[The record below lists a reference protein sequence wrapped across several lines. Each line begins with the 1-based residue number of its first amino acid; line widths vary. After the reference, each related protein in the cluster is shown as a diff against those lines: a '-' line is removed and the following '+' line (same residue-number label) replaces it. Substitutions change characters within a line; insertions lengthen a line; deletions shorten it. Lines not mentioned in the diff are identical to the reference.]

1 MPLQKSFNDI
11 LKCRESL
18 FKLVFVTLTQIEA
31 ATKADASGQDEEILK
46 LQDGCP
52 REEFKPFDEILE
64 LFKDSMAGGEAA
76 CIKVTE
82 IINANQNKSE
92 HLQAMLTYTA
102 EWQNDVLT
110 GLTDFTDFVG
120 KVTRYR
126 ALALVRAKVKFW
138 VHERTENGLSL
149 PIENACDLITFA
161 ELQTFAH
168 NLESAVD
175 EDMIKLVKKKVQEH
189 HQVIMALKTSTQQS
203 CKQATA
209 NWKEYDKRK
218 THAAQKEILV
228 RAREQAKADEKRS
241 KLQKHQHALQ
251 AAREQTETKSDGA
264 VGIFSLTE
272 KVVDFAKFENED
284 AFLKERAKQSSGK
297 PYVIVKAK
305 SVENWMEKREI
316 AAAHTVFRLQY
327 PNESKSTGRSYRALA
342 IDPKK
347 DGREALAQLA
357 PAQVMAVPPDE
368 RQSTLGKQMEQLGQF
383 ALTPVASGVVMERQG
398 LGCLRYQA
406 MGEREVVAT
415 PASAIMEWASKIG
428 ATKASDE
435 KFIDFLTRCFTTITP
450 TTDIT
455 EFGDQ
460 FYKTVLPA
468 GSVVFMP
475 TGWIMAE
482 RVIGTKNVDGIR
494 MPIIDCDPE
503 NIQKFKLLVQGYHA
517 TIQGVN
523 ALDVFWKKLT
533 DVMQKEVTTEAAVG
547 AGSSG

>member
-1 MPLQKSFNDI
+1 M
-11 LKCRESL
+11 
-18 FKLVFVTLTQIEA
+18 
-31 ATKADASGQDEEILK
+31 
-46 LQDGCP
+46 
-52 REEFKPFDEILE
+52 
-64 LFKDSMAGGEAA
+64 
-76 CIKVTE
+76 
-82 IINANQNKSE
+82 
-92 HLQAMLTYTA
+92 
-102 EWQNDVLT
+102 
-110 GLTDFTDFVG
+110 
-120 KVTRYR
+120 
-126 ALALVRAKVKFW
+126 
-138 VHERTENGLSL
+138 
-149 PIENACDLITFA
+149 
-161 ELQTFAH
+161 
-168 NLESAVD
+168 
-175 EDMIKLVKKKVQEH
+175 
-189 HQVIMALKTSTQQS
+189 
-203 CKQATA
+203 
-209 NWKEYDKRK
+209 
-218 THAAQKEILV
+218 
-228 RAREQAKADEKRS
+228 
-241 KLQKHQHALQ
+241 
-251 AAREQTETKSDGA
+251 
-264 VGIFSLTE
+264 
-272 KVVDFAKFENED
+272 
-284 AFLKERAKQSSGK
+284 
-297 PYVIVKAK
+297 KAK
-305 SVENWMEKREI
+305 SVENWTEKKEI

-368 RQSTLGKQMEQLGQF
+368 RQSTLGKQMKQLGQF

-547 AGSSG
+547 AGSTA